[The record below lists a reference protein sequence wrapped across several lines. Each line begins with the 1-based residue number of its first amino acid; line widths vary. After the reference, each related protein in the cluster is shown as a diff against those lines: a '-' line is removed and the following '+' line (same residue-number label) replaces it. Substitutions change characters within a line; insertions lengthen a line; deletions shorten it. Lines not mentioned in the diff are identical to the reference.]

1 MNQRWQFSVEPA
13 ADACCP
19 GKPRQMWEATKRHG
33 CSPAPN
39 GLVLVQ
45 EFLNTK
51 ANARCGPDLL
61 GDRAHARSWAAQAVR
76 AWSAMR
82 ETNISVPTLTEH
94 DAAKL
99 RELRDTIDRLLSRLP
114 PELDRHLVATV
125 ELALDDN
132 GHIIAMATGHGW
144 RWFASAIWSE
154 ILLSQHTGTWERL
167 RQCRNPACRS
177 TFYDRSWDKRE
188 VWHTARTCGPL
199 NNADRV
205 NLTPGNPHQPDE
217 NPCPPAYL
225 DTSRR

>member
-1 MNQRWQFSVEPA
+1 MNQRWQFGVEPA

-19 GKPRQMWEATKRHG
+19 GELSQRWEATKRHG
-33 CSPAPN
+33 SCVAPN
-39 GLVLVQ
+39 GLVFVQ

-61 GDRAHARSWAAQAVR
+61 GDLPRARSWAEQAVL
-76 AWSAMR
+76 AWSETR
-82 ETNISVPTLTEH
+82 ETNITLPKLTEH

-99 RELRDTIDRLLSRLP
+99 RELRDTIDRLLGRVP
-114 PELDRHLVATV
+114 TELDRRLVATV
-125 ELALDDN
+125 QLALDDN

-167 RQCRNPACRS
+167 KQCRNPACRS

-188 VWHTARTCGPL
+188 VWHTATTCGPL
-199 NNADRV
+199 NN
-205 NLTPGNPHQPDE
+205 P
-217 NPCPPAYL
+217 
-225 DTSRR
+225 S